1 MREARQRRLRGAQAA
16 SLLFAAACRE
26 HSGDVVSQSSRGFFT
41 TRRRGVRQAAGR
53 SRLAACA
60 PRNIVAALSPYCA
73 YRANPVRISCCEERI
88 GRHRRNPRAV
98 DGDPA
103 HRDRRGEF
111 SGLQSCV
118 GFHQRTWEHGRAA
131 RAAGELGGL
140 FPGGNFHERAFAL
153 LAWRALPRSVAGTL
167 GFLGLVFFAGGY
179 LAAAF
184 FPCEGDCRSA
194 HPGFSQAMHNFF
206 GLAGYL
212 TAPLSL
218 WALAAGGFFVGLRM
232 GGRCDGALRTSF
244 SVAGLPIRGRGAANP
259 GSERAR
265 LDGGLRSL
273 SSTRALPSVGKAA
286 RRR

>member
-1 MREARQRRLRGAQAA
+1 MENFLNIELTLRLFELDFVWTA
-16 SLLFAAACRE
+16 LAAA
-26 HSGDVVSQSSRGFFT
+26 VVLGVLAGILGPLTVVLLTVIGGANFPGYSHASDFISELGSTDASHGRLVSWAGFFPA
-41 TRRRGVRQAAGR
+41 GVFT
-53 SRLAACA
+53 S
-60 PRNIVAALSPYCA
+60 
-73 YRANPVRISCCEERI
+73 
-88 GRHRRNPRAV
+88 
-98 DGDPA
+98 
-103 HRDRRGEF
+103 
-111 SGLQSCV
+111 
-118 GFHQRTWEHGRAA
+118 
-131 RAAGELGGL
+131 
-140 FPGGNFHERAFAL
+140 AFAL
-153 LAWRALPRSVAGTL
+153 LAWRTLPRSAAGTL
-167 GFLGLVFFAGGY
+167 GFFGLLFFAAGY

-212 TAPLSL
+212 T
-218 WALAAGGFFVGLRM
+218 AGGFFVGLRM

-273 SSTRALPSVGKAA
+273 SSARALPSRRAGRVGKAA